1 MKASNLLYSLVIA
14 AALLTSCSDSES
26 SDKRAVLF
34 DGKTLDGWTV
44 ITCEATVDDGDI
56 LLVAGNGLVIEM
68 DFKKESRI
76 CKLNRNACQHECIV
90 YYNPHCFA
98 EIVVGIVAPAY
109 N

>member
-1 MKASNLLYSLVIA
+1 
-14 AALLTSCSDSES
+14 
-26 SDKRAVLF
+26 
-34 DGKTLDGWTV
+34 
-44 ITCEATVDDGDI
+44 
-56 LLVAGNGLVIEM
+56 M

-90 YYNPHCFA
+90 YYNSHCFA